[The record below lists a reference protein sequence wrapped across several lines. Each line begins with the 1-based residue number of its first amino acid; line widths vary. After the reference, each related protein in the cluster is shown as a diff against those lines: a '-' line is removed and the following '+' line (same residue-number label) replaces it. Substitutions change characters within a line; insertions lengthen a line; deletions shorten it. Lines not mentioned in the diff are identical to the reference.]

1 MKPPEPSLAKRL
13 LAIAIAAAVLAFVY
27 NRNADAQ
34 TVAAP
39 AADPLPAPV
48 KAPHYGDALFHFFQE
63 NWFGSLTGLMVSQQ
77 FTRIAPHD
85 DEAEVLRGGLL
96 LSWGLHVEAGEVFA
110 RLIETT
116 TAASV
121 RDRAWFFLAKIR
133 YQRGWL
139 AESEDALAKVAG
151 VLPAALQE
159 DRLLLQAQLAM
170 ARGDFAAAAVVL
182 DALHKDPK
190 ASTVGQGY
198 ARFNLGVALVRSG
211 EVARGTAM
219 LEQIG
224 SASMATEEE
233 RALRDRANVALGFAA
248 LQASD
253 PLAARGALQRVRMD
267 GAFSNKALLG
277 FGWASAELKE
287 PRRALVPWDELAQR
301 DPGDAAVL
309 EARIA
314 VPYALAEIG
323 AEGQALARYEEASSF
338 YGSERKRLAETIKA
352 VRDGW
357 LVEGLFELNPLQK
370 GQGMGWFASVGQL
383 PQMPHARHLAPLL
396 SGHEFQEA
404 FKNLRDLRF
413 VDGNLRDWLSSLSVF
428 NDMLDQRRAAF
439 TERLPKVRARPEGSG
454 LAALAARC
462 DAIAA
467 ELARVEANTDTEA
480 LAPAAERKALATMA
494 LAHETIAKAQAV
506 PESAPAEDLA
516 QAAERLRRISGALTW
531 RLAQAHTA
539 RLWDAKKAQRATD
552 AALAEAT
559 GRDAALERAQQEEPK
574 RFDAFAARIAMLS
587 QRLAALQPRVVALG
601 SEQQAALQDIAVAE
615 LQRQQERL
623 DSYETQAQLAIAQL
637 LDRAQ
642 IAQRTR
648 PARGADAG
656 GTGQPR

>member
-1 MKPPEPSLAKRL
+1 MRPPESSLFKRL
-13 LAIAIAAAVLAFVY
+13 LAIAVAAGVLAFVY
-27 NRNADAQ
+27 NRNAEAQ
-34 TVAAP
+34 TAAAP

-96 LSWGLHVEAGEVFA
+96 LSWGLHREAGEVFA
-110 RLIETT
+110 RLIDTT

-133 YQRGWL
+133 WQRGWL

-170 ARGDFAAAAVVL
+170 ARGDFAGAAVVL
-182 DALHKDPK
+182 DALQRDPK
-190 ASTVGQGY
+190 ASTLGQGY

-211 EVARGTAM
+211 DVARGTAM

-224 SASMATEEE
+224 AASMASEEE

-253 PLAARGALQRVRMD
+253 PLAARGALQRVRLN

-287 PRRALVPWDELAQR
+287 PQRALVPWVELVRR
-301 DPGDAAVL
+301 DPGDSAVL

-314 VPYALAEIG
+314 VPYALAEMG
-323 AEGQALARYEEASSF
+323 AEGQALSRYEEAASF
-338 YGSERKRLAETIKA
+338 YGSERARLAETIKA
-352 VRDGW
+352 VRDGK

-396 SGHEFQEA
+396 SGHAFQEA

-413 VDGNLRDWLSSLSVF
+413 VDGNLRDWLASLSVF

-454 LAALAARC
+454 IAALSARR

-467 ELARVEANTDTEA
+467 ELARVEAEADTEA
-480 LAPAAERKALATMA
+480 LAPAAERKALATVA
-494 LAHETIAKAQAV
+494 QARETIAKAQAAV
-506 PESAPAEDLA
+506 PDAATTDDLS

-531 RLAQAHTA
+531 RLAQEHSA

-552 AALAEAT
+552 AALAEA
-559 GRDAALERAQQEEPK
+559 GERDAALERAQREEPQ
-574 RFDAFAARIAMLS
+574 RFDAFAARIGLLS

-648 PARGADAG
+648 P
-656 GTGQPR
+656 GTGTGRQP